1 MHPPGRYRTPLLLIL
16 TLLLVFSVLSL
27 SLKRSP
33 ALRKVQEMIV
43 SMTAPGLAGLEYV
56 GRSAKQLWQGY
67 FYLVGVRRENAV
79 LQRQLEEYKQREV
92 RFQEAQ
98 QALTRLEVLLDLKRQ
113 VALPVIGARVIA
125 YDPTLWSRSAII
137 NQGKAQ
143 GVKEGLPVLA
153 PQGIVGRI
161 VAVYPE
167 YSKVMLIV
175 DRKSGADAM
184 VQRTRIRGMLKGKGG
199 NRCSLEFVPKS
210 ADVTGGRPGAG
221 LRVGGPLS
229 QRSGLWQGH
238 RGQQEKSG
246 RLSGDRGYPQ
256 RRFIHSG
263 RGSGGESGHPHL
275 VRTMIAPLIA
285 FSLVGLVIFYVQNL
299 VFFPYVHLRLL
310 ALLLFYVGL
319 RPSLSLTLALSLVLG
334 FLQDSYA
341 TTPFGLHLGA
351 SLVLVAM
358 ARYFRRRLLLQQL
371 GFQVLA
377 GLAALAL
384 QEVGLQIGTFILGY
398 QPLFSGDLTRVHLM
412 EILGT
417 AALGPLMYL
426 LVQGVETSL
435 RRMGWR
441 PRTEPMPYQPF
452 GE

>member
-1 MHPPGRYRTPLLLIL
+1 MHPPGRYRTPLLLVL

-33 ALRKVQEMIV
+33 ALRKVQEMVV

-67 FYLVGVRRENAV
+67 FYLVGVHRENAV

-161 VAVYPE
+161 VVVYPE

-184 VQRTRIRGMLKGKGG
+184 VQRTRIRGVLKGKGG

-210 ADVTGGRPGAG
+210 ADVQ
-221 LRVGGPLS
+221 VGDLVLA
-229 QRSGLWQGH
+229 SG
-238 RGQQEKSG
+238 
-246 RLSGDRGYPQ
+246 
-256 RRFIHSG
+256 
-263 RGSGGESGHPHL
+263 
-275 VRTMIAPLIA
+275 
-285 FSLVGLVIFYVQNL
+285 LVGLYPKGL
-299 VFFPYVHLRLL
+299 VFGKVTAANKKNPGVFQEIEVTPNVD
-310 ALLLFYVGL
+310 
-319 RPSLSLTLALSLVLG
+319 LSTLEEVLVVKVATLTL
-334 FLQDSYA
+334 
-341 TTPFGLHLGA
+341 
-351 SLVLVAM
+351 
-358 ARYFRRRLLLQQL
+358 
-371 GFQVLA
+371 
-377 GLAALAL
+377 
-384 QEVGLQIGTFILGY
+384 
-398 QPLFSGDLTRVHLM
+398 
-412 EILGT
+412 
-417 AALGPLMYL
+417 
-426 LVQGVETSL
+426 
-435 RRMGWR
+435 
-441 PRTEPMPYQPF
+441 TEP
-452 GE
+452 

>member
-1 MHPPGRYRTPLLLIL
+1 VHPPGRYRTPLLLIL

-33 ALRKVQEMIV
+33 ALSKVQEMVV
-43 SMTAPGLAGLEYV
+43 SMTAPGLEGLEYV

-67 FYLVGVRRENAV
+67 FYLVGVRRQNTE

-161 VAVYPE
+161 VVVYPE

-184 VQRTRIRGMLKGKGG
+184 VQRTRVRGILKGKGG

-210 ADVTGGRPGAG
+210 ADVQ
-221 LRVGGPLS
+221 VGDLVLA
-229 QRSGLWQGH
+229 SG
-238 RGQQEKSG
+238 
-246 RLSGDRGYPQ
+246 
-256 RRFIHSG
+256 
-263 RGSGGESGHPHL
+263 
-275 VRTMIAPLIA
+275 
-285 FSLVGLVIFYVQNL
+285 LVGLYPKGL
-299 VFFPYVHLRLL
+299 VFGKVTAANKKNPGVFQEIEVTPNVD
-310 ALLLFYVGL
+310 
-319 RPSLSLTLALSLVLG
+319 LSTLEEVLVVKVATLTLS
-334 FLQDSYA
+334 
-341 TTPFGLHLGA
+341 
-351 SLVLVAM
+351 
-358 ARYFRRRLLLQQL
+358 
-371 GFQVLA
+371 
-377 GLAALAL
+377 
-384 QEVGLQIGTFILGY
+384 
-398 QPLFSGDLTRVHLM
+398 
-412 EILGT
+412 
-417 AALGPLMYL
+417 
-426 LVQGVETSL
+426 
-435 RRMGWR
+435 
-441 PRTEPMPYQPF
+441 EP
-452 GE
+452 